1 VFTLNGIVGY
11 PVRLLQF
18 LEELCEWQAQSVR
31 EDRILADKNYGTCG
45 GDVVGFLWLLVG
57 LRGLERV
64 VVEWDRDLSNS
75 GDATP
80 AEEFFWEVDMV
91 WREMTYRE
99 DVKFELTWGSYQ
111 GSEAGSGKVTFSC

>member
-1 VFTLNGIVGY
+1 VDG
-11 PVRLLQF
+11 
-18 LEELCEWQAQSVR
+18 VR
-31 EDRILADKNYGTCG
+31 EVRILADRNYGTCG

-80 AEEFFWEVDMV
+80 TEEFFWEVDIV
-91 WREMTYRE
+91 
-99 DVKFELTWGSYQ
+99 
-111 GSEAGSGKVTFSC
+111 